1 MTYPRLLR
9 DRSGAAAVEFS
20 MIAMLLIVLIFGIID
35 FSMAIWQWNSAE
47 KATEFGVRLAVVSS
61 PIANGLETFDCK
73 TNAISWG
80 ARCSTAGAGQLPTVL
95 CRGDTASCTG
105 GFAYSAVAFAP
116 IATRMQSVYLQLL
129 PENITIQYADSGL
142 GFAGRPGGPVPA
154 VTVCLQNMNFDFT
167 IINGLLGFGTI
178 AMPPFCATL
187 TAEDMNTAG
196 T

>member
-1 MTYPRLLR
+1 MTYARVLR

-35 FSMAIWQWNSAE
+35 FSMAFWQWNSAE
-47 KATEFGVRLAVVSS
+47 KATQFGVRLAVTTS
-61 PIANGLETFDCK
+61 PVASGLEAFDCK
-73 TNAISWG
+73 TNSIAYGTFCSDPG
-80 ARCSTAGAGQLPTVL
+80 AAKLPTVL
-95 CRGDTASCTG
+95 CRGDTVSCSG
-105 GFAYSAVAFAP
+105 GYAYSAVDFAP
-116 IATRMQSVYLQLL
+116 IAARMQTVYLQLL